1 MSRILLVLSLLGPG
15 FHPWVGDLRSHK
27 LCSQNKNRGLVCMV
41 VVMSEEF
48 REKKDKNNTIKKNN
62 TI

>member
-1 MSRILLVLSLLGPG
+1 
-15 FHPWVGDLRSHK
+15 
-27 LCSQNKNRGLVCMV
+27 MV

-62 TI
+62 TIWVLRICQLIIVIS